1 MKNSLFCMIRQGHSG
16 RARRAAPVC
25 AALAIVFFAQAGAA
39 RAQQAFQTIA
49 PSAILIDADTHSTLF
64 EKSPDAPFAP
74 ASTAKLMTAEIV
86 FHEIVEGRLK
96 LTDEFTVSENAW
108 RTGGAMARGS
118 SMFAA
123 LNSRIKVEDLIRGLV
138 VVSGNDAAIILA
150 EGIAG
155 SESAFAQKMNQRAN
169 ELGFAH
175 LSFRNPW
182 GKDDPAQ
189 RVTARDMAFLA
200 DHVIKTYPDLYHYF
214 SEKDFVWSKIKQQNR
229 NPLLTLDIG
238 ADGLKTGNI
247 DEISWYSLVGSA
259 VQNNQRL
266 ILALYGMHSA
276 KDRVDEARKIFQWGF
291 RSFETKFVLAA
302 GETVG
307 AARLYGGASLSV
319 PLVTAGDVR
328 ILVPRGNA
336 EHITAKI
343 VYDGPIPAPV
353 EEGRELARLR
363 IFRGQTEAVDLPLKA
378 GESVPQGPLYRR
390 AFDASLEL
398 AQQLIQK
405 YIFKR

>member
-1 MKNSLFCMIRQGHSG
+1 M
-16 RARRAAPVC
+16 
-25 AALAIVFFAQAGAA
+25 
-39 RAQQAFQTIA
+39 
-49 PSAILIDADTHSTLF
+49 
-64 EKSPDAPFAP
+64 
-74 ASTAKLMTAEIV
+74 
-86 FHEIVEGRLK
+86 
-96 LTDEFTVSENAW
+96 
-108 RTGGAMARGS
+108 
-118 SMFAA
+118 
-123 LNSRIKVEDLIRGLV
+123 
-138 VVSGNDAAIILA
+138 
-150 EGIAG
+150 
-155 SESAFAQKMNQRAN
+155 
-169 ELGFAH
+169 
-175 LSFRNPW
+175 
-182 GKDDPAQ
+182 
-189 RVTARDMAFLA
+189 
-200 DHVIKTYPDLYHYF
+200 
-214 SEKDFVWSKIKQQNR
+214 
-229 NPLLTLDIG
+229 
-238 ADGLKTGNI
+238 
-247 DEISWYSLVGSA
+247 
-259 VQNNQRL
+259 
-266 ILALYGMHSA
+266 
-276 KDRVDEARKIFQWGF
+276 DEARKIFQWGF